1 VDTNGAITTF
11 GNGTQGC
18 SGDGGP
24 ALQAEFTNPT
34 GVFVDVSGNVFLA
47 DVGNQRIRRM
57 DSDTWLCFSVSA
69 RFFRSTPERGGPF
82 RGAQAAMRQM
92 FFGVTGNPE
101 GCVSRSRG
109 PQFRRAREVP

>member
-69 RFFRSTPERGGPF
+69 RSFGALQSEGGRS
-82 RGAQAAMRQM
+82 
-92 FFGVTGNPE
+92 E
-101 GCVSRSRG
+101 G
-109 PQFRRAREVP
+109 RRPRCGKCFLGLPGIRRVA